1 MRPVI
6 FRSTKFCQGFETSK
20 TLSSCLGAGQIFFR
34 REIWQI
40 RQFTRH
46 DLEEKVNQENF
57 ISIFSQSHFQSE
69 AHRNYFLGARQ
80 STVKM
85 ADSYLG
91 MLHNDPYSEYNYYGS
106 QVYVPAASPGPS
118 TVQFISAKVVDSA
131 LFWSLLFYVSHRWRL
146 LYLVDPKI
154 LRTLWRGC
162 SCLMWLTRVVTN
174 IFLCLSAPTLDKLK
188 IWQRQIFSRFL
199 VGPDK
204 FCQSSA
210 FGPKSF

>member
-6 FRSTKFCQGFETSK
+6 FRSTKFCQGLRNFKDTVV
-20 TLSSCLGAGQIFFR
+20 LLGAGQIFVR

-57 ISIFSQSHFQSE
+57 FSIFSQSHFQSE

-106 QVYVPAASPGPS
+106 QVYVPAVSPGPS
-118 TVQFISAKVVDSA
+118 TVQFISAKVVDNA
-131 LFWSLLFYVSHRWRL
+131 LFWSLLFYVSHRCRL

-154 LRTLWRGC
+154 LRTLWRGG
-162 SCLMWLTRVVTN
+162 SWLMWLTRVVNKYFSVSQCAHAWQTENLAETN
-174 IFLCLSAPTLDKLK
+174 FFEIFGRA
-188 IWQRQIFSRFL
+188 RQILSVQCVRT
-199 VGPDK
+199 
-204 FCQSSA
+204 
-210 FGPKSF
+210 